1 MKLRRVDSINVI
13 PFIDIML
20 VLLVIVL
27 TTASFIQKDVI
38 SVSLPKAESASKSK
52 QPKPTLVAI
61 KKNGDVY
68 LRKKRVSLNTLESEL
83 SKLKSTDPVELY
95 SDKKTNF
102 ENFVAV
108 MQILTKL
115 KHKELYIVTVKN

>member
-52 QPKPTLVAI
+52 QTKPTLVAI